1 MYFLYTKK
9 PQPRGT
15 VSYSKKVEDLG
26 IYDFSC
32 NVLSK
37 LLLLPT
43 PCQITERKWGFYKE
57 LCKKGMSKNTA
68 HCLEYLPEITSISL
82 NHKNKMNTYL
92 KCLDMVLKFHFL
104 PNSTISQQAAIFSP
118 SNCHPQIVFLKSVH
132 CCPFCL
138 SATDQLLATMIGYSV
153 SGKNF
158 SKQNR
163 MKTWRIGDVPIAL
176 NNPGWVSGAS
186 TQL

>member
-1 MYFLYTKK
+1 MIFHAMSFLNYCCY
-9 PQPRGT
+9 QHLARLQRGN
-15 VSYSKKVEDLG
+15 EA
-26 IYDFSC
+26 F
-32 NVLSK
+32 
-37 LLLLPT
+37 
-43 PCQITERKWGFYKE
+43 KE

-138 SATDQLLATMIGYSV
+138 SATDQLLATMIGYGV

-176 NNPGWVSGAS
+176 NNPG
-186 TQL
+186 